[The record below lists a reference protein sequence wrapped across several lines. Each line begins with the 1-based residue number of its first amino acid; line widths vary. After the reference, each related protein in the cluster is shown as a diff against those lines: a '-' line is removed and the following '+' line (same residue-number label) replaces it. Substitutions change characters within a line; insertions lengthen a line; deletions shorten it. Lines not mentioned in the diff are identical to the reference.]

1 MGRLE
6 GKVVIISGSSSGFG
20 LAGARIM
27 GKEGAKIVMFARGE
41 ERLMARAKELEA
53 EGIDL
58 IAMKADA
65 TKKEDWAMVVE
76 KTLEKYG
83 KIDVLVNNAGQAAP
97 NYPPMATMFTDELD
111 GDGWMDHV
119 DELFISQV
127 LGTKACINEILKTK
141 GNIIFLSSETA
152 IRPSLPIS
160 AYGCSK
166 AAIVNFM
173 KGIAA
178 QYGAAGIRA
187 NAILPGYIPTELIPF
202 AVDTSLP
209 VVQGW
214 IRETP
219 LGRLGDSDD
228 IGYAMLY
235 LASDEAK
242 YVSGLEMVVDG
253 GMQVA
258 ATSI

>member
-6 GKVVIISGSSSGFG
+6 NKVVIISGSSSGFG

-41 ERLMARAKELEA
+41 ERLMEKAKELEA
-53 EGIDL
+53 EGIEL
-58 IAMKADA
+58 LAMKADA
-65 TKKEDWAMVVE
+65 TKAEDWEKVVE
-76 KTLEKYG
+76 KTLERFG

-97 NYPPMATMFTDELD
+97 NYPSLATMFTDDLSD
-111 GDGWMDHV
+111 NAWMDHV

-127 LGTKACINEILKTK
+127 LGTKACINELIKTK
-141 GNIIFLSSETA
+141 GNIIFLASETVL
-152 IRPSLPIS
+152 RPSLPIS

-166 AAIVNFM
+166 AAVVNFC

-178 QYGAAGIRA
+178 QYGAQGVRA
-187 NAILPGYIPTELIPF
+187 NVILPGYIPTNLIPF

-209 VVQGW
+209 VVQAW
-214 IRETP
+214 IKETT
-219 LGRLGDSDD
+219 LGRLGEADD

-242 YVSGLEMVVDG
+242 YISGSELVVDG

-258 ATSI
+258 ATSV